1 MSFIVRALTRT
12 VVSTVVSA
20 AVTLAVKKVVESRN
34 ERKRPVRRITDQ
46 RPATK
51 VKAPAE

>member
-1 MSFIVRALTRT
+1 MSFLVRALGRTVIST
-12 VVSTVVSA
+12 VVSTVV
-20 AVTLAVKKVVESRN
+20 TLAVKKAVESRN

-51 VKAPAE
+51 VKAPSE